1 MQFGQNILD
10 ETRTILTVSELNQTV
25 KNLLEQAFPPL
36 WLEGEISNFVSASSG
51 HWYFSLKDKQS
62 QIRCALF
69 QAKRKNFTF
78 TPENGMHVVLRGK
91 ISLYEPRGDYQFIA
105 DYMEPT
111 GDGALRQAFELLK
124 TKLNAEGLFAAIHKK
139 TLPALPKTIGVI
151 TSPTGAAIRDI
162 LSVLNRRFPAMR
174 IIIYPS
180 LVQGA
185 QASQQIVQA
194 IQTANKHNH
203 CEVLILARGGG
214 SIEDLW
220 PFNEEIVARAIFASE
235 LPIISAVGHEIDFTI
250 ADFVADVRAP
260 TPSAAA
266 ELISPDIQEL
276 IFSLQK
282 HGNRLKQAMRNTL
295 SLNNNILTSLNK
307 RLRHPGQRLQEYS
320 QTLDELEQRLQRAWK
335 NCLTHSKHQLR
346 HLIRALDAVSPLAT
360 LNRGYSILSETKTQK
375 IVYSCQEV
383 KAGDK
388 ITAKL
393 VDGSLDCI
401 VEKILPTV
409 HSEI

>member
-1 MQFGQNILD
+1 MPLTPNILD
-10 ETRTILTVSELNQTV
+10 ETRTVLSVSELNQTV
-25 KNLLEQAFPPL
+25 KDLLEQAFPPL

-51 HWYFSLKDKQS
+51 HWYFSLKDAKS

-69 QAKRKNFTF
+69 QAKKKNFTF
-78 TPENGMHVVLRGK
+78 VPENGIHVVLRGK

-124 TKLNAEGLFAAIHKK
+124 TKLNAEGLFAATHKK
-139 TLPALPKTIGVI
+139 PLPALPKTIGVI

-162 LSVLNRRFPAMR
+162 LSVLKRRFPAIR

-185 QASQQIVQA
+185 QASQQLVQA
-194 IQTANKHNH
+194 IQTANKHNQ
-203 CEVLILARGGG
+203 CDVLVLARGGG

-220 PFNEEIVARAIFASE
+220 PFNEEIVARAIFAST

-266 ELISPDIQEL
+266 ELISPDVQEL
-276 IFSLQK
+276 LFSLQK
-282 HGNRLKQAMRNTL
+282 HGNRLKQAL
-295 SLNNNILTSLNK
+295 QAILALNK
-307 RLRHPGQRLQEYS
+307 NHLHNLSKSLRHPGQRLQEYF

-335 NCLTHSKHQLR
+335 NCMTHYHHQLR
-346 HLIRALDAVSPLAT
+346 HLVRALDAISPLAT
-360 LNRGYSILSETKTQK
+360 LNRGYTILSQTETQK
-375 IVYSCQEV
+375 IIYSCQEV
-383 KAGDK
+383 RSGDK

-393 VDGSLDCI
+393 VDGNINCV
-401 VEKILPTV
+401 VESVLPST
-409 HSEI
+409 HIET